1 VLMIPSLHS
10 VNPNPRN
17 KRLIINNERE
27 GLRNRG
33 GREIG
38 CCVIRDWYF
47 FRELETVWIIQ
58 GGGGRGV
65 RMCEDGDESEE
76 VGG

>member
-38 CCVIRDWYF
+38 CCVIRDLYF
-47 FRELETVWIIQ
+47 FANWKQYGLFKEE
-58 GGGGRGV
+58 GGAGSQDV
-65 RMCEDGDESEE
+65 RRWG
-76 VGG
+76 